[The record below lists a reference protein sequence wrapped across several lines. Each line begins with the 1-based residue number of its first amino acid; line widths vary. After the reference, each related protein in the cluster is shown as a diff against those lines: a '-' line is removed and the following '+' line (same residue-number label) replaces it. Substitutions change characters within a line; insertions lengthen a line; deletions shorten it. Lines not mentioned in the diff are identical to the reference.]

1 MKSESI
7 LFALVGVFFAALI
20 VLVIFIYKP
29 AFPPAVNQFLN
40 QKKSNN
46 AVTSDADPVG
56 DLKSRIKGL
65 EQEQKSQNDTLENL
79 KAFVSTQSAEEVTPT
94 PLPINKTILAEA
106 HTQNSSFTTTSTS
119 YTPMGMFVNI
129 NCPKNCTLWINFYA
143 SSKNLGEPTSAQG
156 NTNTFDIF
164 LNNNDQSIYSQAS
177 YYAASSATSIS
188 LNASLPVSVGV
199 HLVEIKAKTTG
210 GTLQSD
216 SSFLQVMAIER

>member
-7 LFALVGVFFAALI
+7 LFALVGVFFAAL
-20 VLVIFIYKP
+20 VVVVIFIYKP
-29 AFPPAVNQFLN
+29 VFPPAVNQLLI
-40 QKKSNN
+40 QKKSNE
-46 AVTSDADPVG
+46 AVTSDVDQIG
-56 DLKSRIKGL
+56 SLKSKIKWL
-65 EQEQKSQNDTLENL
+65 EGAEKSQNETLEDL
-79 KAFVSTQSAEEVTPT
+79 KAFVSTQSAEKVSPT
-94 PLPINKTILAEA
+94 PSLINKTILAEA
-106 HTQNSSFTTTSTS
+106 HTQSSSFTTTSTT

-129 NCPKNCTLWINFYA
+129 NCPKNCLLWINFYA

-177 YYAASSATSIS
+177 YYAASSVTSIS
-188 LNASLPVSVGV
+188 LNASFPVSAGV